1 MIPGFSPRDKA
12 VFSHTKVRLS
22 TEGGENVEKLAQLGF
37 VLARRGRVGLARTPD
52 GAGEDFVR
60 ACAGGVE
67 AAGGRAELF
76 PDLTSPVE
84 GSWAARRWGLP
95 ALLFFDTEDEPR
107 LHLFDRLGLP
117 FAPEALGRLKE
128 ALSQP
133 PAAGAEGGAWTVRH
147 IPEGLWAGE
156 TARQLAL
163 GRSGPPWR
171 HRQAAVPGDRGA
183 DRDLGR
189 VLSAL
194 GWQVEERWRPG
205 IPAFFTARGGFC
217 LLAQDETGAPISPER
232 LLALVALIEMEN
244 GGGIVALPS
253 VRAPWAAPAA
263 LCYGGQVLA
272 LERDGERARR
282 LYAARP
288 WLWSA
293 PAAAG
298 RICARMAASGERLST
313 LAGLVPQWAGTK

>member
-37 VLARRGRVGLARTPD
+37 ILARRGRVGLARTPD
-52 GAGEDFVR
+52 GAGEDLVR
-60 ACAGGVE
+60 ACAGGVA

-95 ALLFFDTEDEPR
+95 AFLFFDTEGPPR

-117 FAPEALGRLKE
+117 FAPDALGRLKE

-133 PAAGAEGGAWTVRH
+133 TEVVADGGTWTVRN
-147 IPEGLWAGE
+147 IPQGLWAGE

-163 GRSGPPWR
+163 RGSGPPWR

-183 DRDLGR
+183 DRDLAR

-194 GWQVEERWRPG
+194 GWQVEGRWRPG
-205 IPAFFTARGGFC
+205 LPAFFAAGGGFR
-217 LLAQDETGAPISPER
+217 LIAQDETGTPIPPDR
-232 LLALVALIEMEN
+232 LLALVSLIEMEN
-244 GGGIVALPS
+244 GGGVIALPAC
-253 VRAPWAAPAA
+253 RAAGAA
-263 LCYGGQVLA
+263 LAAAGCGGQVLT

-313 LAGLVPQWAGTK
+313 LAGLVGEGSGG

>member
-1 MIPGFSPRDKA
+1 M
-12 VFSHTKVRLS
+12 
-22 TEGGENVEKLAQLGF
+22 EKLAQLGF
-37 VLARRGRVGLARTPD
+37 ILARRGRVGLAWTPD

-60 ACAGGVE
+60 ACAGGVT

-76 PDLTSPVE
+76 PNLNSPVE

-95 ALLFFDTEDEPR
+95 AFLFFDTEGPPR

-117 FAPEALGRLKE
+117 FAPDALSRLKE

-133 PAAGAEGGAWTVRH
+133 TEVVADGGTWTVRN
-147 IPEGLWAGE
+147 IPQGLWAGE

-163 GRSGPPWR
+163 RGSGPPWR

-183 DRDLGR
+183 DRDLAR

-194 GWQVEERWRPG
+194 GWQVEGRWRPG
-205 IPAFFTARGGFC
+205 LPAFFAAGGGFR
-217 LLAQDETGAPISPER
+217 LIAQDETGTPIPPDR
-232 LLALVALIEMEN
+232 LLALVSLIEMEN
-244 GGGIVALPS
+244 GGGVIALPAC
-253 VRAPWAAPAA
+253 RAAGAA
-263 LCYGGQVLA
+263 LAAAGLGGQVLT

-313 LAGLVPQWAGTK
+313 LAGLVGEGSGG

>member
-1 MIPGFSPRDKA
+1 M
-12 VFSHTKVRLS
+12 
-22 TEGGENVEKLAQLGF
+22 EKLAQLGF
-37 VLARRGRVGLARTPD
+37 VLARRGRVGLAWTPD
-52 GAGEDFVR
+52 GAGEELVR
-60 ACAGGVE
+60 VCAGGVM

-76 PDLTSPVE
+76 PNLNSPVE

-95 ALLFFDTEDEPR
+95 ALLFFDTEGPPR

-117 FAPEALGRLKE
+117 FAPDALSRLKE
-128 ALSQP
+128 ALSKP
-133 PAAGAEGGAWTVRH
+133 SGGGAEGGTWTVRH

-156 TARQLAL
+156 TARQLSL
-163 GRSGPPWR
+163 RGNGPPWR
-171 HRQAAVPGDRGA
+171 RRQAAVPGDRGA
-183 DRDLGR
+183 DRDLAK

-194 GWQVEERWRPG
+194 GWQVETRWRPG
-205 IPAFFTARGGFC
+205 LPAFFAARGGFR
-217 LLAQDETGAPISPER
+217 LIAQDETGTPIPPER

-244 GGGIVALPS
+244 GGGVIALPACRS
-253 VRAPWAAPAA
+253 AGAA
-263 LCYGGQVLA
+263 LAAAGCGGQVLT

-313 LAGLVPQWAGTK
+313 LAGLVGEESGG

>member
-1 MIPGFSPRDKA
+1 M
-12 VFSHTKVRLS
+12 
-22 TEGGENVEKLAQLGF
+22 EKLAQLGF
-37 VLARRGRVGLARTPD
+37 ILAHRGRVGLAWTPD
-52 GAGEDFVR
+52 GAGKDFVR
-60 ACAGGVE
+60 VCAGGVT

-95 ALLFFDTEDEPR
+95 ALLFFDTEGPPR

-117 FAPEALGRLKE
+117 FAPDALSRLKE

-133 PAAGAEGGAWTVRH
+133 TEAVAEGGAWTVRH

-156 TARQLAL
+156 TARQLVL
-163 GRSGPPWR
+163 RGSGPPWR
-171 HRQAAVPGDRGA
+171 RRQAAAPGDRGA
-183 DRDLGR
+183 DRDLAK

-205 IPAFFTARGGFC
+205 LPAFFTARGGFR
-217 LLAQDETGAPISPER
+217 LIAQDERGTPVPPER
-232 LLALVALIEMEN
+232 LLALVSLIEMEN
-244 GGGIVALPS
+244 GGGVIALPACRS
-253 VRAPWAAPAA
+253 AGAA
-263 LCYGGQVLA
+263 LAAAGCGGEVLT

-298 RICARMAASGERLST
+298 RICARMAASGESLST
-313 LAGLVPQWAGTK
+313 LAGLVGAGEKFLPSPW

>member
-1 MIPGFSPRDKA
+1 M
-12 VFSHTKVRLS
+12 
-22 TEGGENVEKLAQLGF
+22 EKLAQLGF
-37 VLARRGRVGLARTPD
+37 ILASRGRVGLAWTPD
-52 GAGEDFVR
+52 GAGEKFAR
-60 ACAGGVE
+60 ACAGGV
-67 AAGGRAELF
+67 AAGGGRAELF
-76 PDLTSPVE
+76 PNLNSPVE

-95 ALLFFDTEDEPR
+95 ALLFFDTEGPPR

-117 FAPEALGRLKE
+117 FAPDALSRLKE
-128 ALSQP
+128 ALSKP
-133 PAAGAEGGAWTVRH
+133 SGGGAEGGTWTVRH

-156 TARQLAL
+156 TARQLSL
-163 GRSGPPWR
+163 RGNGPPWR
-171 HRQAAVPGDRGA
+171 RRQAAVPGDRGA
-183 DRDLGR
+183 DRDLAK

-194 GWQVEERWRPG
+194 GWQVETRWRPG
-205 IPAFFTARGGFC
+205 LPAFFAARGGFR
-217 LLAQDETGAPISPER
+217 LIAQDETGTPIPPER

-244 GGGIVALPS
+244 GGGVIALPACRS
-253 VRAPWAAPAA
+253 AGAA
-263 LCYGGQVLA
+263 LAAAGCGGQVLT

-313 LAGLVPQWAGTK
+313 LAGLVGEESGG

>member
-1 MIPGFSPRDKA
+1 M
-12 VFSHTKVRLS
+12 
-22 TEGGENVEKLAQLGF
+22 
-37 VLARRGRVGLARTPD
+37 
-52 GAGEDFVR
+52 
-60 ACAGGVE
+60 
-67 AAGGRAELF
+67 
-76 PDLTSPVE
+76 
-84 GSWAARRWGLP
+84 
-95 ALLFFDTEDEPR
+95 
-107 LHLFDRLGLP
+107 
-117 FAPEALGRLKE
+117 
-128 ALSQP
+128 
-133 PAAGAEGGAWTVRH
+133 
-147 IPEGLWAGE
+147 
-156 TARQLAL
+156 
-163 GRSGPPWR
+163 
-171 HRQAAVPGDRGA
+171 PGDRGA

-194 GWQVEERWRPG
+194 GWQVEERWRLG

-217 LLAQDETGAPISPER
+217 LLAQDETGAPIPPER

-298 RICARMAASGERLST
+298 RICARMAASGESLRT
-313 LAGLVPQWAGTK
+313 LAGLVPQRAGTK

>member
-1 MIPGFSPRDKA
+1 M
-12 VFSHTKVRLS
+12 
-22 TEGGENVEKLAQLGF
+22 EKLAQLGF
-37 VLARRGRVGLARTPD
+37 ILARRGRVGLAWTPD

-60 ACAGGVE
+60 ACAGGVT

-76 PDLTSPVE
+76 PDLNSPVE

-95 ALLFFDTEDEPR
+95 ALLFFDTEGPPR

-117 FAPEALGRLKE
+117 FAPDALGRLKE

-133 PAAGAEGGAWTVRH
+133 TEVVADGGTWTVRN
-147 IPEGLWAGE
+147 IPQGLWAGE

-163 GRSGPPWR
+163 RGSGPPWR

-183 DRDLGR
+183 DRDLAR

-194 GWQVEERWRPG
+194 GWQVEGRWRPG
-205 IPAFFTARGGFC
+205 LPAFFAAGGGFR
-217 LLAQDETGAPISPER
+217 LIAQDETGTPIPPDR
-232 LLALVALIEMEN
+232 LLALVSLIEMEN
-244 GGGIVALPS
+244 GGGMLALPAGRS
-253 VRAPWAAPAA
+253 AGAA
-263 LCYGGQVLA
+263 LAAAGLGGQVLT

-313 LAGLVPQWAGTK
+313 LAGLVGEGSGG

>member
-1 MIPGFSPRDKA
+1 M
-12 VFSHTKVRLS
+12 
-22 TEGGENVEKLAQLGF
+22 EKLAQLGF
-37 VLARRGRVGLARTPD
+37 ILARRGRVGLAWTPD

-60 ACAGGVE
+60 ACAGGVT

-76 PDLTSPVE
+76 PDLNSPVE

-95 ALLFFDTEDEPR
+95 ALLFFDTEGPPR

-117 FAPEALGRLKE
+117 FAPDALGRLKE

-133 PAAGAEGGAWTVRH
+133 TEVVADGGTWTVRN
-147 IPEGLWAGE
+147 IPQGLWAGE

-163 GRSGPPWR
+163 RGSGPPWR

-183 DRDLGR
+183 DRDLAR

-205 IPAFFTARGGFC
+205 LPAFFAARGGFR
-217 LLAQDETGAPISPER
+217 LVAQDERGTPIPSER
-232 LLALVALIEMEN
+232 LLALVSLIEMEN
-244 GGGIVALPS
+244 GGGMIALPAGRS
-253 VRAPWAAPAA
+253 AGAA
-263 LCYGGQVLA
+263 LAAAGLGGQVLT

-313 LAGLVPQWAGTK
+313 LAGLVGEGSGG

>member
-1 MIPGFSPRDKA
+1 M
-12 VFSHTKVRLS
+12 
-22 TEGGENVEKLAQLGF
+22 EKLAQLGF
-37 VLARRGRVGLARTPD
+37 ILARRGRVGLAWTPD

-60 ACAGGVE
+60 ACAGGVT

-76 PDLTSPVE
+76 PDLNSPVE

-95 ALLFFDTEDEPR
+95 ALLFFDTEGPPR

-117 FAPEALGRLKE
+117 FAPDALGRLKE

-133 PAAGAEGGAWTVRH
+133 TEVVADGGTWTVRN
-147 IPEGLWAGE
+147 IPQGLWAGE

-163 GRSGPPWR
+163 RGSGPPWR

-183 DRDLGR
+183 DRDLAR

-194 GWQVEERWRPG
+194 GWQVEGRWRPG
-205 IPAFFTARGGFC
+205 LPAFFAAGGGFR
-217 LLAQDETGAPISPER
+217 LIAQDETGTPIPPDR
-232 LLALVALIEMEN
+232 LLALVSLIEMEN
-244 GGGIVALPS
+244 GGGVIALPAC
-253 VRAPWAAPAA
+253 RAAGAA
-263 LCYGGQVLA
+263 LAAAGCGGQVLT

-313 LAGLVPQWAGTK
+313 LAGLVGEGPEERILPSPPRGEGAPEGGG

>member
-1 MIPGFSPRDKA
+1 M
-12 VFSHTKVRLS
+12 
-22 TEGGENVEKLAQLGF
+22 
-37 VLARRGRVGLARTPD
+37 
-52 GAGEDFVR
+52 R
-60 ACAGGVE
+60 ACAGGVT

-76 PDLTSPVE
+76 PDLNSPVE

-95 ALLFFDTEDEPR
+95 ALLFFDTEGPPR

-117 FAPEALGRLKE
+117 FAPDALGRLKE

-133 PAAGAEGGAWTVRH
+133 TEVVADGGTWTVRN
-147 IPEGLWAGE
+147 IPQGLWAGE

-163 GRSGPPWR
+163 RGSGPPWR
-171 HRQAAVPGDRGA
+171 RRQAAVPGDRGA
-183 DRDLGR
+183 DRDLAR

-194 GWQVEERWRPG
+194 GWQVEGRWRPG
-205 IPAFFTARGGFC
+205 LPAFFAAGGGFR
-217 LLAQDETGAPISPER
+217 LVAQDERGTPIPSER
-232 LLALVALIEMEN
+232 LLALVSLIEMEN
-244 GGGIVALPS
+244 GGGVIALPAC
-253 VRAPWAAPAA
+253 RAAGAA
-263 LCYGGQVLA
+263 LAAAGCGGQVLT

-313 LAGLVPQWAGTK
+313 LAGLVGEGSGG

>member
-1 MIPGFSPRDKA
+1 M
-12 VFSHTKVRLS
+12 
-22 TEGGENVEKLAQLGF
+22 EKLAQLGF

-52 GAGEDFVR
+52 RAGEDLVR
-60 ACAGGVE
+60 ACAGGVA

-95 ALLFFDTEDEPR
+95 ALLFFDTEGPPR

-117 FAPEALGRLKE
+117 FAPDALGRLKE

-133 PAAGAEGGAWTVRH
+133 TEVVADGGTWTVRN
-147 IPEGLWAGE
+147 IPQGLWAGE

-163 GRSGPPWR
+163 RGSGPPWR

-183 DRDLGR
+183 DRDLAR

-205 IPAFFTARGGFC
+205 LPAFFAARGGFR
-217 LLAQDETGAPISPER
+217 LVAQDERGTPIPSER
-232 LLALVALIEMEN
+232 LLALVSLIEMEN
-244 GGGIVALPS
+244 GGGMIALPAGRS
-253 VRAPWAAPAA
+253 AGAA
-263 LCYGGQVLA
+263 LAAAGLGGQVLT

-313 LAGLVPQWAGTK
+313 LAGLVGEGSGG

>member
-1 MIPGFSPRDKA
+1 M
-12 VFSHTKVRLS
+12 
-22 TEGGENVEKLAQLGF
+22 EKLAQLGF
-37 VLARRGRVGLARTPD
+37 ILARRGRVGLAWTPD

-60 ACAGGVE
+60 ACAGGVA

-76 PDLTSPVE
+76 PDLNSPVE

-95 ALLFFDTEDEPR
+95 ALLFFDTEGPPR

-117 FAPEALGRLKE
+117 FAPDALSRLKE
-128 ALSQP
+128 GLSRP
-133 PAAGAEGGAWTVRH
+133 AEGTADGGTWTVRN
-147 IPEGLWAGE
+147 IPQGLWAGE

-163 GRSGPPWR
+163 RGSGPPWR

-183 DRDLGR
+183 DRDLAR

-205 IPAFFTARGGFC
+205 LPAFFAARGGFC
-217 LLAQDETGAPISPER
+217 LLAQDETGTPIPPDR
-232 LLALVALIEMEN
+232 LLALVSLIEMEN
-244 GGGIVALPS
+244 GGGVIALP
-253 VRAPWAAPAA
+253 VCRAAGAA
-263 LCYGGQVLA
+263 LAAAGCGGQVLT

-313 LAGLVPQWAGTK
+313 LAGLVGEGSGG

>member
-1 MIPGFSPRDKA
+1 M
-12 VFSHTKVRLS
+12 
-22 TEGGENVEKLAQLGF
+22 EKLAQLGF
-37 VLARRGRVGLARTPD
+37 ILARRGRVGLAWTPD

-60 ACAGGVE
+60 ACAGGVT

-76 PDLTSPVE
+76 PDLNSPVE

-95 ALLFFDTEDEPR
+95 AFLFFDTEGPPR

-117 FAPEALGRLKE
+117 FAPDALSRLKE

-133 PAAGAEGGAWTVRH
+133 TEVVADGGTWTVRN
-147 IPEGLWAGE
+147 IPQGLWAGE

-163 GRSGPPWR
+163 RGSGPPWR

-183 DRDLGR
+183 DRDLAR

-194 GWQVEERWRPG
+194 GWQVEGRWRPG
-205 IPAFFTARGGFC
+205 LPAFFAAGGGFR
-217 LLAQDETGAPISPER
+217 LIAQDETGTPIPPDR
-232 LLALVALIEMEN
+232 LLALVSLIEMEN
-244 GGGIVALPS
+244 GGGVIALPAC
-253 VRAPWAAPAA
+253 RAAGAA
-263 LCYGGQVLA
+263 LAAAGCGGQVLT

-313 LAGLVPQWAGTK
+313 LVGLVGEGSGG

>member
-1 MIPGFSPRDKA
+1 M
-12 VFSHTKVRLS
+12 
-22 TEGGENVEKLAQLGF
+22 EKLAQLGF
-37 VLARRGRVGLARTPD
+37 ILARRGRVGLAWTPD
-52 GAGEDFVR
+52 GAGEELVR
-60 ACAGGVE
+60 VCAGGVT

-95 ALLFFDTEDEPR
+95 ALLFFDTEGTPR

-133 PAAGAEGGAWTVRH
+133 PAAGAERGAWTVRH

-171 HRQAAVPGDRGA
+171 HRQAAVPGKRGA

-194 GWQVEERWRPG
+194 GWQVEGRWRPG
-205 IPAFFTARGGFC
+205 LPAFFAAGGGFR
-217 LLAQDETGAPISPER
+217 LIAQDETGTPIPPDR
-232 LLALVALIEMEN
+232 LLALVSLIEMEN
-244 GGGIVALPS
+244 GGGVIALPAC
-253 VRAPWAAPAA
+253 RAAGAA
-263 LCYGGQVLA
+263 LAAAGCGGQVLT

-313 LAGLVPQWAGTK
+313 LAGRVGEGSGG

>member
-12 VFSHTKVRLS
+12 VFSHTKFRLS
-22 TEGGENVEKLAQLGF
+22 TRGGEIVEKLAQLGF
-37 VLARRGRVGLARTPD
+37 ILARRGRVGLAWTPD
-52 GAGEDFVR
+52 GAGEELVR
-60 ACAGGVE
+60 VCAGGVT

-95 ALLFFDTEDEPR
+95 ALLFFDTEGTPR

-117 FAPEALGRLKE
+117 FAPDALSRLKE

-133 PAAGAEGGAWTVRH
+133 TEVVADGGTWTVRN
-147 IPEGLWAGE
+147 IPQGLWAGE

-163 GRSGPPWR
+163 RGSGPPWR

-183 DRDLGR
+183 DRDLAR

-194 GWQVEERWRPG
+194 GWQVEGRWRPG
-205 IPAFFTARGGFC
+205 LPAFFAAGGGFR
-217 LLAQDETGAPISPER
+217 LIAQDETGTPIPPDR
-232 LLALVALIEMEN
+232 LLALVSLIEMEN
-244 GGGIVALPS
+244 GGGVIALPAC
-253 VRAPWAAPAA
+253 RAAGAA
-263 LCYGGQVLA
+263 LAAAGCGGQVLT

-313 LAGLVPQWAGTK
+313 LAGLVGEGSGG

>member
-12 VFSHTKVRLS
+12 VFSHTKFRLS
-22 TEGGENVEKLAQLGF
+22 TRGGEIVEKLAQLGF
-37 VLARRGRVGLARTPD
+37 ILARRGRVGLAWTPD
-52 GAGEDFVR
+52 GAGEELVR
-60 ACAGGVE
+60 VCAGGVT

-76 PDLTSPVE
+76 PNLNSPVE

-95 ALLFFDTEDEPR
+95 ALLFFDTEGPPR

-117 FAPEALGRLKE
+117 FAPDALGRLKE

-133 PAAGAEGGAWTVRH
+133 ATGGAEGGAWTVRCV
-147 IPEGLWAGE
+147 PPGLWAGE

-163 GRSGPPWR
+163 RGSGPPWR
-171 HRQAAVPGDRGA
+171 RRQAAVPGDRGA
-183 DRDLGR
+183 DRDLAR

-194 GWQVEERWRPG
+194 GWQVEARWRPG
-205 IPAFFTARGGFC
+205 LPAFFAAGGGFR
-217 LLAQDETGAPISPER
+217 LIAQDETGTPIPPDR
-232 LLALVALIEMEN
+232 LLALVSLIEMEN
-244 GGGIVALPS
+244 GGGVIALPAC
-253 VRAPWAAPAA
+253 RAAGAA
-263 LCYGGQVLA
+263 LAAAGCGGQVLT

-313 LAGLVPQWAGTK
+313 LAGLVGEGSGG

>member
-1 MIPGFSPRDKA
+1 M
-12 VFSHTKVRLS
+12 
-22 TEGGENVEKLAQLGF
+22 EKLAQLGF
-37 VLARRGRVGLARTPD
+37 ILARRGRVGLAWTPD
-52 GAGEDFVR
+52 GAGEDLVR
-60 ACAGGVE
+60 ACAGGVA

-95 ALLFFDTEDEPR
+95 ALLFFDTEGPPR

-117 FAPEALGRLKE
+117 FAPDALSRLKE

-133 PAAGAEGGAWTVRH
+133 TEVVADGGTWTVRN
-147 IPEGLWAGE
+147 IPQGLWAGE

-163 GRSGPPWR
+163 RGSGPPWR

-183 DRDLGR
+183 DRDLAR

-194 GWQVEERWRPG
+194 GWQVEARWRPG
-205 IPAFFTARGGFC
+205 LPAFFAAGGGFR
-217 LLAQDETGAPISPER
+217 LIAQDETGTPIPPDR
-232 LLALVALIEMEN
+232 LLALVSLIEMEN
-244 GGGIVALPS
+244 GGGVIALPAC
-253 VRAPWAAPAA
+253 RAAGAA
-263 LCYGGQVLA
+263 LAAAGCGGQVLT

-313 LAGLVPQWAGTK
+313 LAGLVGEGSGG